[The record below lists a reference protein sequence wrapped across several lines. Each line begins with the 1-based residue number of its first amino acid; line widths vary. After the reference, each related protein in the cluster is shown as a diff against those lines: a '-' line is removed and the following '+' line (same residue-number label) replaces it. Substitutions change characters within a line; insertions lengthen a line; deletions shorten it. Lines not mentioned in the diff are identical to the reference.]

1 MRLRP
6 EVIPDARRR
15 RRAGGRVVRWL
26 QFASAPLLLSAQ
38 IVAAKADDQIG
49 GAAAGSHRAAE
60 DAGLDLSIDRE
71 AFFRAEEARGRGAPI
86 GSFRA
91 AQEVPYRV
99 DWSRRA
105 GRHWELNPVLLHRRQ
120 AGQPDRPDDD
130 LTNKTLGI
138 ELRRRF

>member
-71 AFFRAEEARGRGAPI
+71 AFFRAEEA
-86 GSFRA
+86 
-91 AQEVPYRV
+91 VP
-99 DWSRRA
+99 SS
-105 GRHWELNPVLLHRRQ
+105 LFQKILCLI
-120 AGQPDRPDDD
+120 DD
-130 LTNKTLGI
+130 
-138 ELRRRF
+138 LRRRPAPA